1 MAKLKEDRS
10 GWEDSQF
17 AQNIDFSKGP
27 IGALT
32 SGAKNLVDN
41 FSKYKQ
47 SRLDAIKKQQEAEQK
62 RKQAELEKA
71 KKKADALAKKD
82 AEDAENEARKAK
94 KRLERKLARAQE
106 ARDDRKR
113 ARDER
118 EAERKRI
125 QDEKDAEHRRK
136 VNDGHILLSNFKFK
150 YRQIILTFS
159 AGSGKLQDLLAEGK
173 IEPGALAKMVKYGKA
188 IDTMFQKF
196 PGTLVT
202 SIRQKKFV
210 QHAGMRKLLSKS
222 EGSTKAEDG
231 PYKLIHPLFT
241 PRVGHSHLLVTKYQ
255 LIEFAENNLEH
266 LSVGSDEIGNPNYG
280 IGFSASSCIKHFDQI
295 LKATSVG
302 TIDYIV
308 VSWYYKTYNA
318 ITEYGKNMM
327 GVDDPRLMGGRE
339 NDLDPV
345 SSGDYVK
352 EQDMAFPLRFF
363 ENFSDVFELIR
374 MENLRL
380 YTTIEELIRKNGSSV
395 DVDQHASDS
404 DIESEF
410 TFDDALDGEPDFN
423 KK

>member
-231 PYKLIHPLFT
+231 PYKMIHPLFT
-241 PRVGHSHLLVTKYQ
+241 PRVGHSDLLVTKYQ
-255 LIEFAENNLEH
+255 LIEFAEKNLES
-266 LSVGSDEIGNPNYG
+266 LSVGSDEVGSPNYG
-280 IGFSASSCIKHFDQI
+280 IGFSADSCIKHFDQI
-295 LKATSVG
+295 LKSTSVG

-308 VSWYYKTYNA
+308 ISWYYKTYNA
-318 ITEYGKNMM
+318 ITQYGKNMM

-345 SSGDYVK
+345 SSGDYIK
-352 EQDMAFPLRFF
+352 DQDMAFPLRFF
-363 ENFSDVFELIR
+363 ENFSDVFELVR

-395 DVDQHASDS
+395 DVDQHAADS
-404 DIESEF
+404 DVESEF
-410 TFDDALDGEPDFN
+410 SFDDALDGEPDFN

>member
-113 ARDER
+113 VRDER

-159 AGSGKLQDLLAEGK
+159 AGSGKLRDLLDEGK
-173 IEPGALAKMVKYGKA
+173 IEPGVLAKMVKYGKA

-202 SIRQKKFV
+202 SIRQKKFI
-210 QHAGMRKLLSKS
+210 QHAGMMKLLSKS
-222 EGSTKAEDG
+222 DGSTKAEDG

-241 PRVGHSHLLVTKYQ
+241 PKVGHSHLLVTKFQ
-255 LIEFAENNLEH
+255 LSEYAQQNLET
-266 LSVGSDEIGNPNYG
+266 LSIGSDDVGNPNYG
-280 IGFSASSCIKHFDQI
+280 IGFSSESCIKHFDQI

-318 ITEYGKNMM
+318 ITQHGKNMM
-327 GVDDPRLMGGRE
+327 GVDDPRLIGGRE

-345 SSGDYVK
+345 SSGDYIK

-380 YTTIEELIRKNGSSV
+380 YTNIEELIRKHGSSV

-404 DIESEF
+404 NLESELS
-410 TFDDALDGEPDFN
+410 FDDALDGEPEFN

>member
-47 SRLDAIKKQQEAEQK
+47 SRLDAIRKQQEAEQK

-106 ARDDRKR
+106 ARDERKR

-136 VNDGHILLSNFKFK
+136 VSDGHILLSNFKFK

-159 AGSGKLQDLLAEGK
+159 AGSGKLQELLNEGK

-241 PRVGHSHLLVTKYQ
+241 PKVGDSHLLVTKFQ
-255 LIEFAENNLEH
+255 LIEFAQQHLENL
-266 LSVGSDEIGNPNYG
+266 GITSDDFGNPTYG
-280 IGFSASSCIKHFDQI
+280 IGFSAGSCIKHFDQI

-318 ITEYGKNMM
+318 ITQYGKNMM
-327 GVDDPRLMGGRE
+327 GVDDPRLIGGRE

-345 SSGDYVK
+345 SSGDYIK
-352 EQDMAFPLRFF
+352 EQDMSFPLRFF
-363 ENFSDVFELIR
+363 QNFSDVFELIR
-374 MENLRL
+374 MENLML
-380 YTTIEELIRKNGSSV
+380 YTTIEEIIRKSGSSV
-395 DVDQHASDS
+395 DVNQHASDS

-410 TFDDALDGEPDFN
+410 SFDDALEGEPDFN